1 MNYGKYDIHLGH
13 IKSNDWF
20 RLTSKIF
27 VTLQKSYRINF
38 KSYFLWKNY

>member
-1 MNYGKYDIHLGH
+1 MNYGKYHIHLGH

-27 VTLQKSYRINF
+27 VVTLQKVTE
-38 KSYFLWKNY
+38 